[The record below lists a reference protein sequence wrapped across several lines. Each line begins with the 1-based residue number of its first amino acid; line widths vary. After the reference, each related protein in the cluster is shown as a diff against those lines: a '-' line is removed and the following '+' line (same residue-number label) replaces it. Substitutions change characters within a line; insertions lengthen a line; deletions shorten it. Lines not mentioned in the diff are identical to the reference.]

1 MPALAILLLIVQIG
15 FAIHVVRTGRELYW
29 VFIILILPAIGCAV
43 YFVTQVLPDMQ
54 NSRTVRNAGNSLMK
68 AVDPQRELR
77 RRREELEMADTLDNR
92 LKLADECLEAGMS
105 DDALDL
111 IESCLRGPHAGDP
124 GIMLRLAQAQFDLG
138 RFAETRETL
147 EGLIA
152 ANPDF
157 QSHDGHL
164 LYARS
169 LEETGE
175 EQKALVEYEAL
186 ATAYPG
192 EEARARYAMLLQKRG
207 QPEKAQQVFSDM
219 LLRAKRA
226 PKYYRK
232 KERQWLKVAEQ
243 NAD

>member
-1 MPALAILLLIVQIG
+1 MSALAILLLIVQIG
-15 FAIHVVRTGRELYW
+15 FAIHVVKTGRELYW
-29 VFIILILPAIGCAV
+29 ILIILILPLLGCII

-54 NSRTVRNAGNSLMK
+54 NSRTVRNAGNTLLK

-77 RRREELEMADTLDNR
+77 RRRDELEMTDTLDNR

-105 DDALDL
+105 QDALDL
-111 IESCLRGPHAGDP
+111 IQSCLKGLHADDP
-124 GIMLRLAQAQFDLG
+124 YILLKLAQAQFDLE

-147 EGLIA
+147 DRLIT

-175 EQKALVEYEAL
+175 EQQALLEYEAL

-192 EEARARYAMLLQKRG
+192 EEARARYGLLLQKHG
-207 QPEKAQQVFSDM
+207 QPDKAQQVFSDM

-226 PKYYRK
+226 PVYYRK

-243 NAD
+243 HAE